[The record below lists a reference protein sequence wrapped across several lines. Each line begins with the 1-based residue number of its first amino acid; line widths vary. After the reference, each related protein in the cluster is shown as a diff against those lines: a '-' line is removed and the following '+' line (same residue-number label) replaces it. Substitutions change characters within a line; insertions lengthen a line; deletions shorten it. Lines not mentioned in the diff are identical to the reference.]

1 MFVLFVCLFFF
12 CGEPRRPSAKGT
24 LAAAV
29 TKKRRKT
36 KDERRLTF
44 VCASRSRPRGS
55 SHPSASASAS
65 ASQET
70 RMAVGRS
77 ADVSISRSH
86 WPETSPVGVARSHG
100 APATSAAE
108 GGSGEPPL
116 RCPSIF
122 IDLFFFL
129 FFFLAISVSVE
140 RVSQNNS
147 IGDRK
152 QKSNVRPPPAEPR
165 RPIAI
170 RRLDA
175 EGHVIAA
182 PIDSICQ

>member
-129 FFFLAISVSVE
+129 FFFWQSPSRLKEFRKTIRLATENKRATSDLHRPSRGVRLRSGDWTP
-140 RVSQNNS
+140 RVT
-147 IGDRK
+147 
-152 QKSNVRPPPAEPR
+152 
-165 RPIAI
+165 
-170 RRLDA
+170 
-175 EGHVIAA
+175 
-182 PIDSICQ
+182 